1 MIKLR
6 IATPDDGKALA
17 RIYEYYVANTTITFE
32 YDAPSAEEFSHRI
45 AHKLEKY
52 PYLVAEENGTPIGYA
67 YAAEFRERAAYGWD
81 AELSVYVAH
90 DAHRAGIGR
99 RLYSALIEILRA
111 QNFINLYAWITNP
124 NPTSIAFHEKEGF
137 ELICNIPAVGY
148 KHGEWHDVVWYQK
161 RINAT
166 GEPKPIIPFPE
177 LNKEVVNKILNS
189 QSI

>member
-1 MIKLR
+1 MITLR

-17 RIYEYYVANTTITFE
+17 EIYKYYVVNTSITFE

-67 YAAEFRERAAYGWD
+67 YAAEFRERAAYSWD

-90 DAHRAGIGR
+90 GKHRAGVGH
-99 RLYSALIEILRA
+99 RLYSALTKILRT

-137 ELICNIPAVGY
+137 ELVCNIPAVGY

-161 RINAT
+161 RVNEIGN
-166 GEPKPIIPFPE
+166 PQPITPFPQ
-177 LNKEVVNKILNS
+177 LDKEAVNKILSS
-189 QSI
+189 QND